1 MSARRRGWITA
12 IAALAV
18 TILAGACSNQ
28 ATSGATGGSGGAD
41 AALPSS
47 CKQAKPVLGVAL
59 PNTVNPYYVAMRQSF
74 LDNGAKSGFDVK
86 VAIANDSDSN
96 QLSQINGFIQQ
107 GVCAVALNSVNSG
120 PGAASVAALNQA
132 GIPVFSVNVIISPDD
147 LKTQNARVVQYVGA
161 DQPEGGKAMG
171 EQVVKDLGAHA
182 KIVVGIVGD
191 PDQIPTN
198 QRDQGFSDA
207 LRSNP
212 EAKVGPTVN
221 SKVDPNVSLQVT
233 TDMLQGNPDIN
244 VVFADTG
251 PGTVG
256 ALQAI
261 SQLGKTGKVTLY
273 GFCAANQPLDATYR
287 ACAAQEP
294 ADYARIVV
302 ENVKTHLGGGQVPAT
317 ILQPLKV
324 FTSGTPAPGEV
335 G

>member
-1 MSARRRGWITA
+1 
-12 IAALAV
+12 LAV
-18 TILAGACSNQ
+18 TVLAGACSNQ
-28 ATSGATGGSGGAD
+28 ATSGDTGGAN

-47 CKQAKPVLGVAL
+47 CKQSKPVLGVAL
-59 PNTVNPYYVAMRQSF
+59 PNTVNPYYVSMRQSF
-74 LDNGAKSGFDVK
+74 IDNAAKSGLEVK

-107 GVCAVALNSVNSG
+107 GVCAVALNAVNSG

-171 EQVVKDLGAHA
+171 EQLLKDMGANA
-182 KIVVGIVGD
+182 KIVAGIVGD

-198 QRDQGFSDA
+198 QRDQGFTEA
-207 LRSNP
+207 LRANP

-302 ENVKTHLGGGQVPAT
+302 ENVRKHLAGGQVPAT
-317 ILQPLKV
+317 ILQPLKI
-324 FTSGTPAPGEV
+324 FTSGVPAPGEV

>member
-12 IAALAV
+12 VAALAITV
-18 TILAGACSNQ
+18 LAGGCSNQ
-28 ATSGATGGSGGAD
+28 ATSGGNGGAD

-47 CKQAKPVLGVAL
+47 CTQGRPVLGVAL

-96 QLSQINGFIQQ
+96 QLSQVNGFIQQ
-107 GVCAVALNSVNSG
+107 GVCAVALNAVNSG

-132 GIPVFSVNVIISPDD
+132 KIPVFSVNVIVSPDD
-147 LKTQNARVVQYVGA
+147 LKTQNARIVQYVGA

-171 EQVVKDLGAHA
+171 EQLLRDMGAQA
-182 KIVVGIVGD
+182 KIVAGVVGD

-273 GFCAANQPLDATYR
+273 GFCATDQPLDATYR

-302 ENVKTHLGGGQVPAT
+302 ENIHKYLGGSQVPAT

-324 FTSGTPAPGEV
+324 FTSRTPGPGEV

>member
-1 MSARRRGWITA
+1 MSARRDWTTA
-12 IAALAV
+12 VAALAV
-18 TILAGACSNQ
+18 TILAGACSNP
-28 ATSGATGGSGGAD
+28 ATSGGNSGSN

-47 CKQAKPVLGVAL
+47 CKQSKPVLGVAL

-74 LDNGAKSGFDVK
+74 IDNGAKNGLDVK

-107 GVCAVALNSVNSG
+107 GVCAVALNAVNSG
-120 PGAASVAALNQA
+120 PGAASAAALNHA

-147 LKTQNARVVQYVGA
+147 LKTQNASIVQYVGA

-171 EQVVKDLGAHA
+171 EQLLKDMGANA
-182 KIVVGIVGD
+182 KIVAGIVGD

-198 QRDQGFSDA
+198 QRDQGFTDA
-207 LRSNP
+207 LRANP
-212 EAKVGPTVN
+212 QAKVGPTVN

-302 ENVKTHLGGGQVPAT
+302 ENVQKYLGGSQVPAT

-324 FTSGTPAPGEV
+324 FTGGAPAPGEV

>member
-1 MSARRRGWITA
+1 MSARRRGWITVV
-12 IAALAV
+12 AALAV
-18 TILAGACSNQ
+18 TVLAGACSNQ
-28 ATSGATGGSGGAD
+28 ATSGDTGGAN

-47 CKQAKPVLGVAL
+47 CKQSKPVLGVAL
-59 PNTVNPYYVAMRQSF
+59 PNTVNPYYVSMRQSF
-74 LDNGAKSGFDVK
+74 IDNAAKSGLEVK

-107 GVCAVALNSVNSG
+107 GVCAVALNAVNSG

-171 EQVVKDLGAHA
+171 EQLLKDMGANA
-182 KIVVGIVGD
+182 KIVAGIVGD

-198 QRDQGFSDA
+198 QRDQGFTEA
-207 LRSNP
+207 LRANP

-302 ENVKTHLGGGQVPAT
+302 ENVRKHLGGGQVPAT
-317 ILQPLKV
+317 ILRPLKI
-324 FTSGTPAPGEV
+324 FTSGVPAPGEV